1 MFLENQVISFDSED
15 TFIKQFAIPS
25 TYYFYISSSIS
36 SPPSTF
42 VQRRKIGKNFS
53 LFFSLL
59 PTRVYTRHVSF
70 SNVSFHWWMDHY
82 IPSCRVFAPR
92 TCHERRSTDLT
103 PRDATAAT
111 LSNRM
116 KHPPPRCRHS
126 YGMHALPHPT
136 SSGTYRLDGRSVVD
150 VFLAEGRVI
159 TGIFY
164 RQKEI
169 FIQGTRR
176 MIEEAPTLEE
186 DDGTFLSIPEG
197 WRVRF

>member
-59 PTRVYTRHVSF
+59 PTCVYTRHVSF

-82 IPSCRVFAPR
+82 IPSCRVFAANVPR
-92 TCHERRSTDLT
+92 TQIHGSDTAWRNRSNSLQPDETSPSPLS
-103 PRDATAAT
+103 PLVRDA
-111 LSNRM
+111 R
-116 KHPPPRCRHS
+116 PPPSHVLRDVSTRWKKCR
-126 YGMHALPHPT
+126 
-136 SSGTYRLDGRSVVD
+136 
-150 VFLAEGRVI
+150 GRVP
-159 TGIFY
+159 G
-164 RQKEI
+164 
-169 FIQGTRR
+169 RR
-176 MIEEAPTLEE
+176 PRNYGYL
-186 DDGTFLSIPEG
+186 L
-197 WRVRF
+197 

>member
-1 MFLENQVISFDSED
+1 M
-15 TFIKQFAIPS
+15 
-25 TYYFYISSSIS
+25 
-36 SPPSTF
+36 
-42 VQRRKIGKNFS
+42 
-53 LFFSLL
+53 
-59 PTRVYTRHVSF
+59 
-70 SNVSFHWWMDHY
+70 
-82 IPSCRVFAPR
+82 
-92 TCHERRSTDLT
+92 
-103 PRDATAAT
+103 
-111 LSNRM
+111 
-116 KHPPPRCRHS
+116 
-126 YGMHALPHPT
+126 
-136 SSGTYRLDGRSVVD
+136 D